1 MCGDRELRE
10 RHTLALVGALL
21 HGDIVLFLEFA
32 GRLIY
37 VFGTD
42 GEVSESVVFLRGVA
56 GIHSGAIFGFV
67 ALCKVQGV
75 ERMKGDGEKEGKKN
89 GGASLVPGELEGDG
103 RCGEEILVRLGAP
116 RGESVGG
123 GGGAALHE
131 DEGKAAGNEM
141 GHLQQRLRAV
151 CFICVIS

>member
-1 MCGDRELRE
+1 
-10 RHTLALVGALL
+10 
-21 HGDIVLFLEFA
+21 
-32 GRLIY
+32 
-37 VFGTD
+37 
-42 GEVSESVVFLRGVA
+42 
-56 GIHSGAIFGFV
+56 
-67 ALCKVQGV
+67 
-75 ERMKGDGEKEGKKN
+75 
-89 GGASLVPGELEGDG
+89 
-103 RCGEEILVRLGAP
+103 LVRPGAP

>member
-1 MCGDRELRE
+1 ME
-10 RHTLALVGALL
+10 RK
-21 HGDIVLFLEFA
+21 
-32 GRLIY
+32 
-37 VFGTD
+37 
-42 GEVSESVVFLRGVA
+42 RG
-56 GIHSGAIFGFV
+56 
-67 ALCKVQGV
+67 
-75 ERMKGDGEKEGKKN
+75 KN

-103 RCGEEILVRLGAP
+103 RCGEEILVRRGAP

-151 CFICVIS
+151 SFICVIS